1 MFFFFVRIFHFWIL
15 ASVHQFQE
23 VCMKQKLA
31 CMCQIFEQKTIF
43 VMAKKAIAFSLY
55 QWFNQSKVNRN
66 KVCVNLFYSFIVL
79 PKTSFRCHFFG
90 HYFSFTFFFFFFL
103 WNWYAFYKIQNSWLL
118 ITKRFDRNFNIH
130 HLECVAFLVISTWNK

>member
-1 MFFFFVRIFHFWIL
+1 MLVFVVVVFFLVRMSIVCNGKIDCFFFFVRIFHFWIL

-90 HYFSFTFFFFFFL
+90 HYFSFTFFFFFFCEIGML
-103 WNWYAFYKIQNSWLL
+103 FTKSKIV
-118 ITKRFDRNFNIH
+118 D
-130 HLECVAFLVISTWNK
+130 C